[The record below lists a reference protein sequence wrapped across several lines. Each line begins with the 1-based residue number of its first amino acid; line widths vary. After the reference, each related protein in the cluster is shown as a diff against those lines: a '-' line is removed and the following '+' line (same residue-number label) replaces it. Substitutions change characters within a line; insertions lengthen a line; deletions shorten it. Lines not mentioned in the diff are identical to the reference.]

1 MGLFDKLIKDV
12 IKEVAPDVD
21 VDQFVKS
28 AGDIVKGLKSEAEA
42 FVESLPEEFDVDIN
56 VNVDDGAESGDSW
69 GPEMPDEP
77 NQFNYDGT
85 YLEYF
90 NDIFKTEFSA
100 EYYIESETSDARKP
114 VTVFTFWNGTK
125 KALVVELMPQSSS
138 AQKQRKICAAE
149 GTPYLR
155 YYYDHEGWW
164 NTRSYVVRRTRA
176 ALGD

>member
-21 VDQFVKS
+21 VDGFVKS
-28 AGDIVKGLKSEAEA
+28 AGDIVRGLASEAESL
-42 FVESLPEEFDVDIN
+42 VGSLPEELTA
-56 VNVDDGAESGDSW
+56 DGGIDYAESGDSW

-90 NDIFKTEFSA
+90 TEIFKTEFA
-100 EYYIESETSDARKP
+100 DYTIESRTGEGRNP
-114 VTVFTFWNGTK
+114 VTVFTFWNGDE
-125 KALVVELMPQSSS
+125 KALVVELMPQSS
-138 AQKQRKICAAE
+138 AARKQRNDCRRT

-164 NTRSYVVRRTRA
+164 NTRPYVVRRTRA
-176 ALGD
+176 ALEG